1 MFLVNYFLDLLDSS
15 TDESKSIGAC
25 KAVSLIAADAV
36 QDNPTKKLDQEID
49 IKSYQQ
55 QDWKSLN
62 TIAYREDNSLQQ
74 LVSSSGH
81 DNETIFEALIMK
93 KLRCFRLMLSQVRY
107 KLESWI
113 NKALRI

>member
-1 MFLVNYFLDLLDSS
+1 MFWRLYVIELIDSS
-15 TDESKSIGAC
+15 TDETKSIAQC

-36 QDNPTKKLDQEID
+36 TDNPNKKLEQEID

-74 LVSSSGH
+74 LVSRIWRAKYG
-81 DNETIFEALIMK
+81 
-93 KLRCFRLMLSQVRY
+93 KLEPENY
-107 KLESWI
+107 KLWS
-113 NKALRI
+113 